1 MSQATESLRSA
12 DKIGVLLVN
21 LGTPTAPTAAA
32 VKPYLREFLS
42 DRRVVELPALLWQP
56 ILNGIILNTRPRA
69 SAEKYASI
77 WLADGSPLD
86 VYTREQ
92 TRLLAEAL
100 ATRGH
105 DGLVVDYAM
114 RYGEPAIRST
124 ITRLQA
130 QGVDRLLVLPL
141 YPQYCAATT
150 ATVWDEVCRLMLGL
164 RDIPALRLVKHYGD
178 DPGYIGALAQGIDAY
193 WGEHGRPDVLVT
205 SFHGMPRRTRELGDP
220 YYDECQDTA
229 RRLAAALGLADD
241 QWRCTFQSRFGR
253 AEWLQPYTA
262 ATLEQL
268 GRDGVGRVDVAC
280 PGFVADCV
288 ETLEEI
294 GIEGKQIFLDAGGK
308 VFHAIPCLNDSPAWI
323 TALADLTTRELGG
336 WLPAA

>member
-1 MSQATESLRSA
+1 MSQATESPRSA

-92 TRLLAEAL
+92 TRLLAETL

-105 DGLVVDYAM
+105 DRLVVDYAM

-124 ITRLQA
+124 IARLQA
-130 QGVDRLLVLPL
+130 QGVDRLLVLPM

-150 ATVWDEVCRLMLGL
+150 ATVWDEVCRLMLTL

-178 DPGYIGALAQGIDAY
+178 DPGYVDALAQGIDAY
-193 WGEHGRPDVLVT
+193 WREHGRPDVLVT

-220 YYDECQDTA
+220 YHDECQDTA
-229 RRLAAALGLADD
+229 RRLAVALGLTDD

-294 GIEGKQIFLDAGGK
+294 GIEGRQIFLDAGGK

-323 TALADLTTRELGG
+323 AALADLATRELGG
-336 WLPAA
+336 WLPAV

>member
-336 WLPAA
+336 WLAAA

>member
-1 MSQATESLRSA
+1 MSQATETSRSA

-92 TRLLAEAL
+92 TRLLAGAL

-124 ITRLQA
+124 IARLQA

-150 ATVWDEVCRLMLGL
+150 ATVWDEVCRLMLTL

-178 DPGYIGALAQGIDAY
+178 DPGYIDALAHGIDAY
-193 WGEHGRPDVLVT
+193 WSAHGRPDVLVT

-220 YYDECQDTA
+220 YYDECPDTA
-229 RRLAAALGLADD
+229 RRLATALGLADD

-323 TALADLTTRELGG
+323 AALADLTTRELGG

>member
-1 MSQATESLRSA
+1 MSQATETSRSA

-92 TRLLAEAL
+92 TRLLAGAL

-124 ITRLQA
+124 IARLQA
-130 QGVDRLLVLPL
+130 LGVDRLLVLPL

-150 ATVWDEVCRLMLGL
+150 ATVWDEVCRLMLTL

-178 DPGYIGALAQGIDAY
+178 DPGYIDALAHGIDAY
-193 WGEHGRPDVLVT
+193 WSEHGRPDVLVT

-229 RRLAAALGLADD
+229 RRLATALGLADD

-323 TALADLTTRELGG
+323 AALADLTTRELGG